1 MDGREWAI
9 ALKYGPIAPIPSR
22 ACRRLG
28 PARRRVYK
36 GRARGP
42 GSNRGMEGVTVH
54 RASALLD
61 CCVHGTPKGP
71 APCEKCAQLVLGSR
85 PVAKKGLRLQ
95 RVCPHGRVKN
105 DCRLCEGS
113 GFCPHHVQRKTC
125 WVCRGTQVCKHIKNK
140 AYCAE
145 CGGRLLCQVC
155 RKTIVR
161 LHKVCRR
168 CREAA
173 PAEGDGGQG

>member
-1 MDGREWAI
+1 
-9 ALKYGPIAPIPSR
+9 
-22 ACRRLG
+22 
-28 PARRRVYK
+28 
-36 GRARGP
+36 
-42 GSNRGMEGVTVH
+42 MEGVTVH

-71 APCEKCAQLVLGSR
+71 APCEKCAQLVMGSR

-161 LHKVCRR
+161 VHKVCRR